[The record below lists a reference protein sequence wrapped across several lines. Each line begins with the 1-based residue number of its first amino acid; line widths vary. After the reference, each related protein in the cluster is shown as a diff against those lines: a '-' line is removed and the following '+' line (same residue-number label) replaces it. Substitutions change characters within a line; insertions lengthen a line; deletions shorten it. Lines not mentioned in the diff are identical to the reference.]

1 MARKPV
7 KAVQVWAIVDHTGE
21 IRINQLRKTED
32 AALVTMQGWAY
43 QGRNYRIV
51 PVEIRPLAER
61 EGQAE

>member
-7 KAVQVWAIVDHTGE
+7 KAVQVWAIVDDTGE

-32 AALVTMQGWAY
+32 TALVTMQGWAY
-43 QGRNYRIV
+43 QGRNYRII

-61 EGQAE
+61 EGQE